1 MVSHVRILAERPG
14 TLIRAIY
21 DRAEMTAVPLPLAGR
36 TMLVTGASSG
46 IGKAIALAAA
56 RAGADLAIT
65 YRINEAGVREVER
78 EIAALGRRAAV
89 IRLDVSNDASLRALA
104 PAARTALGRVD
115 AWVNNAGA
123 DILTGPAASL
133 SDSQRLDLLLAVDL
147 RGTIHASWCAAEVIG
162 AQGEGGVIINMSW
175 DHVLMGMAGTNPQ
188 MFAAVKGGVLAFS
201 KSLARS
207 LAPRVRVNVIAPGWI
222 ETAFGEG
229 LNEERHREI
238 AETTP
243 LERWGKPDDVAGA
256 AIFLAS
262 PAAAFITGQAILVGG
277 GVVM

>member
-1 MVSHVRILAERPG
+1 MM
-14 TLIRAIY
+14 
-21 DRAEMTAVPLPLAGR
+21 DRASLAGR

-46 IGKAIALAAA
+46 IGKAIALGAA
-56 RAGADLAIT
+56 RAGADVAIT
-65 YRINEAGVREVER
+65 YRKNEAGAREVER
-78 EIAALGRRAAV
+78 GIIALGRRAAV
-89 IRLDVSNDASLRALA
+89 IRLDVAHDASLRALG
-104 PAARTALGRVD
+104 PAARAALGRVD

-123 DILTGPAASL
+123 DILTGPTASL
-133 SDSQRLDLLLAVDL
+133 SEVERLDVLLAVDL
-147 RGTIHASWCAAEVIG
+147 RGTIHASWCGAEILSSQDG
-162 AQGEGGVIINMSW
+162 GGVIINMSW
-175 DHVLMGMAGTNPQ
+175 DHALTGMAGTNPQ

-222 ETAFGEG
+222 KTSFAEG
-229 LNEERHREI
+229 LDDERRRAI
-238 AETTP
+238 AAATP
-243 LERWGKPDDVAGA
+243 LERWGTPDDVAGA

>member
-1 MVSHVRILAERPG
+1 MIACQ
-14 TLIRAIY
+14 
-21 DRAEMTAVPLPLAGR
+21 MTEPSQSLAGR
-36 TMLVTGASSG
+36 TMFVTGASSG

-56 RAGADLAIT
+56 RAGADVAFT
-65 YRINEAGVREVER
+65 YRTNEAGAREVER
-78 EIAALGRRAAV
+78 AITAMGRCATV
-89 IRLDVSNDASLRALA
+89 MRLDLANDASMRAVG
-104 PAARTALGRVD
+104 PAVRAALGRVD

-147 RGTIHASWCAAEVIG
+147 RGTIHASWCAADVLS
-162 AQGEGGVIINMSW
+162 AQEEGGVIINMSW
-175 DHVLMGMAGTNPQ
+175 DHVFTGMAGTNPQ

-222 ETAFGEG
+222 ETSFGEG
-229 LNEERHREI
+229 LDTARHRAI
-238 AETTP
+238 AESTP
-243 LERWGKPDDVAGA
+243 LERWGTPDDVAGA
-256 AIFLAS
+256 AVFLAS
-262 PAAAFITGQAILVGG
+262 PAAAFITGQALLVGG

>member
-1 MVSHVRILAERPG
+1 MIACQ
-14 TLIRAIY
+14 
-21 DRAEMTAVPLPLAGR
+21 MTEPSQSLAGR
-36 TMLVTGASSG
+36 TMFVTGASSG

-56 RAGADLAIT
+56 RAGADVAFTYRTNETGARDVQQAIT
-65 YRINEAGVREVER
+65 V
-78 EIAALGRRAAV
+78 LGRRAAV
-89 IRLDVSNDASLRALA
+89 IRLDVSNDASLRALG
-104 PAARTALGRVD
+104 PAVRAALGRVD

-123 DILTGPAASL
+123 DILTGPAAPMTE
-133 SDSQRLDLLLAVDL
+133 SQRLDLLMAVDL
-147 RGTIHASWCAAEVIG
+147 RGTIHDSWSATEVLAEQE
-162 AQGEGGVIINMSW
+162 AGGVIINMSW
-175 DHVLMGMAGTNPQ
+175 DHVLSGMAGTDPQ

-222 ETAFGEG
+222 ETSFGEG
-229 LNEERHREI
+229 LDAQRHRQI
-238 AETTP
+238 AEATP
-243 LERWGKPDDVAGA
+243 LERWGTPDDVAGA

>member
-1 MVSHVRILAERPG
+1 MMFHSRILAERSG
-14 TLIRAIY
+14 GLIRAIY
-21 DRAEMTAVPLPLAGR
+21 DRGEMATAAMSLAGR

-46 IGKAIALAAA
+46 IGRAIALGAAE
-56 RAGADLAIT
+56 AGADVAIT
-65 YRINEAGVREVER
+65 YSANETGAREVER
-78 EIAALGRRAAV
+78 AIRDLGRRTAA
-89 IRLDVSNDASLRALA
+89 IRLDVSNDASLRALGS
-104 PAARTALGRVD
+104 AARIALGRVD

-123 DILTGPAASL
+123 DILTGPAAAL
-133 SDSQRLDLLLAVDL
+133 TDTQRLDLLLAVDL
-147 RGTIHASWCAAEVIG
+147 RGTIHASWCAAEVLN
-162 AQGEGGVIINMSW
+162 AQPEGGVIINMSW
-175 DHVLMGMAGTNPQ
+175 DHVLSGMAGTNPQ

-229 LNEERHREI
+229 LTEERRQEI
-238 AETTP
+238 VDTTP
-243 LERWGKPDDVAGA
+243 LERWGTPEDVAGA

>member
-1 MVSHVRILAERPG
+1 
-14 TLIRAIY
+14 
-21 DRAEMTAVPLPLAGR
+21 MTVPQSLAGR

-46 IGKAIALAAA
+46 IGKAIALGAA
-56 RAGADLAIT
+56 RAGADVAIT
-65 YRINEAGVREVER
+65 YRTNDSGAREVER
-78 EIAALGRRAAV
+78 AIRDLGRKTAA
-89 IRLDVSNDASLRALA
+89 IRLDVANDASMRALG
-104 PAARTALGRVD
+104 PAVRTALGRVD

-133 SDSQRLDLLLAVDL
+133 SDAERLDLLLAVDL
-147 RGTIHASWCAAEVIG
+147 RGTIHASWRAAELLG
-162 AQGEGGVIINMSW
+162 DQNEGGVIINMSW
-175 DHVLMGMAGTNPQ
+175 DHVLSGMAGMNPQ
-188 MFAAVKGGVLAFS
+188 IFAAVKGGVLAFS

-229 LNEERHREI
+229 LDQERHREI
-238 AETTP
+238 AAATP
-243 LERWGKPDDVAGA
+243 LERWGTPDDVAGA

>member
-1 MVSHVRILAERPG
+1 M
-14 TLIRAIY
+14 
-21 DRAEMTAVPLPLAGR
+21 AGR

-56 RAGADLAIT
+56 RAGADVAIT
-65 YRINEAGVREVER
+65 YRVNEAGARQVEQ
-78 EIAALGRRAAV
+78 EIAALGRRTAV
-89 IRLDVSNDASLRALA
+89 IKLDVSNDASVRTLG
-104 PAARTALGRVD
+104 PAVRGALGRVD

-133 SDSQRLDLLLAVDL
+133 SESQRLDLLLAVDL
-147 RGTIHASWCAAEVIG
+147 RGTIHASWCAADVLA
-162 AQGEGGVIINMSW
+162 AQPEGGVIINMSW
-175 DHVLMGMAGTNPQ
+175 DHVLSGMAGTNPQ

-222 ETAFGEG
+222 ETSFGEG
-229 LNEERHREI
+229 LNEERHRKI
-238 AETTP
+238 AEETP
-243 LERWGKPDDVAGA
+243 LERWGTPDDVAGA
-256 AIFLAS
+256 AVFLAS
-262 PAAAFITGQAILVGG
+262 PAANFITGQAILVGG

>member
-1 MVSHVRILAERPG
+1 
-14 TLIRAIY
+14 
-21 DRAEMTAVPLPLAGR
+21 MTGAPLPLAGR

-46 IGKAIALAAA
+46 IGRAIAIGAA
-56 RAGADLAIT
+56 RAGADVAIT
-65 YRINEAGVREVER
+65 YRTNDTGAREVEQVIT
-78 EIAALGRRAAV
+78 ELGRRSAV

-104 PAARTALGRVD
+104 PAARAALGRVD

-123 DILTGPAASL
+123 DILTGPAAAL
-133 SDSQRLDLLLAVDL
+133 TESQRLDVLLAVDL
-147 RGTIHASWCAAEVIG
+147 RGTIHASWCAAELLG
-162 AQGEGGVIINMSW
+162 AQEEGGVIINMSW
-175 DHVLMGMAGTNPQ
+175 DHVLTGMAGTNPQ
-188 MFAAVKGGVLAFS
+188 IFAAVKGGVLAFS

-238 AETTP
+238 AESTP
-243 LERWGKPDDVAGA
+243 LERWGTPDDVAGA

>member
-1 MVSHVRILAERPG
+1 
-14 TLIRAIY
+14 
-21 DRAEMTAVPLPLAGR
+21 MTALPWSLAGR

-46 IGKAIALAAA
+46 IGKAIALGAA
-56 RAGADLAIT
+56 RAGADVAIT
-65 YRINEAGVREVER
+65 YRTNEAGARDVER
-78 EIAALGRRAAV
+78 EIAGLGRKAAV
-89 IRLDVSNDASLRALA
+89 MRLDVSNDASMRAFG
-104 PAARTALGRVD
+104 PAARAAFGRID
-115 AWVNNAGA
+115 AWINNAGA
-123 DILTGPAASL
+123 DILTGPAASM
-133 SDSQRLDLLLAVDL
+133 SDTQRLDLLLAVDL
-147 RGTIHASWCAAEVIG
+147 RGTIHASWCAAEVLG
-162 AQGEGGVIINMSW
+162 AQAEGGVIINMSW
-175 DHVLMGMAGTNPQ
+175 DHVLSGMAGTNPQ

-229 LNEERHREI
+229 LTQDRHREI

-243 LERWGKPDDVAGA
+243 LERWGQPDDVAGA

>member
-1 MVSHVRILAERPG
+1 MP
-14 TLIRAIY
+14 
-21 DRAEMTAVPLPLAGR
+21 VPFQSLAGR
-36 TMLVTGASSG
+36 TMFVTGASSG
-46 IGKAIALAAA
+46 IGKAIALGAA
-56 RAGADLAIT
+56 RAGADIAFT
-65 YRINEAGVREVER
+65 YRTNEAGAREVER
-78 EIAALGRRAAV
+78 DIVALGRRAAV
-89 IRLDVSNDASLRALA
+89 IRLDVSNDASLRALG
-104 PAARTALGRVD
+104 PAVRAALGRVD

-133 SDSQRLDLLLAVDL
+133 SDAQRLDLLLAVDL
-147 RGTIHASWCAAEVIG
+147 RGTIHASWCAAEVLT
-162 AQGEGGVIINMSW
+162 AQDEGGVIINMSW
-175 DHVLMGMAGTNPQ
+175 DHVLSGMAGTNPQ

-222 ETAFGEG
+222 ETSFGEG
-229 LNEERHREI
+229 LNEVRHREI
-238 AETTP
+238 AEATP
-243 LERWGKPDDVAGA
+243 LERWGTPEDVAGA

>member
-21 DRAEMTAVPLPLAGR
+21 DRAEMTAPTSLAGR

-46 IGKAIALAAA
+46 IGKAIALGAAQ
-56 RAGADLAIT
+56 AGADVAIT
-65 YRINEAGVREVER
+65 YRANEAGAREVER
-78 EIAALGRRAAV
+78 AIRDLGRQCAA
-89 IRLDVSNDASLRALA
+89 IRLDVSNDASLRALG
-104 PAARTALGRVD
+104 PAARAALGHVD

-123 DILTGPAASL
+123 DILTGPAAAL
-133 SDSQRLDLLLAVDL
+133 TDTQRLDLLLAVDL
-147 RGTIHASWCAAEVIG
+147 RGTIHASWSAADVLG
-162 AQGEGGVIINMSW
+162 SQTDGGVIINMSW

-188 MFAAVKGGVLAFS
+188 IFAAVKGGVLAFS

-229 LNEERHREI
+229 LSEERHREI

>member
-1 MVSHVRILAERPG
+1 
-14 TLIRAIY
+14 
-21 DRAEMTAVPLPLAGR
+21 MTEASQSLTGR
-36 TMLVTGASSG
+36 TVFVTGASSG

-56 RAGADLAIT
+56 RAGADVAFS
-65 YRINEAGVREVER
+65 YRINEAGAREVER
-78 EIAALGRRAAV
+78 EITALGRRASV
-89 IRLDVSNDASLRALA
+89 IRLDVSNDASVRALGSA
-104 PAARTALGRVD
+104 VRAALGRVD

-133 SDSQRLDLLLAVDL
+133 SDSQRLDLLLSVDL
-147 RGTIHASWCAAEVIG
+147 RGTIHASWCAANVLS
-162 AQGEGGVIINMSW
+162 AQDEGGVIINMSW
-175 DHVLMGMAGTNPQ
+175 DHVLSGMAGTDPQ

-222 ETAFGEG
+222 ETSFGEG
-229 LNEERHREI
+229 LDADRHRAI

-243 LERWGKPDDVAGA
+243 LERWGTPEDVAGA
-256 AIFLAS
+256 AIVLAS